1 MIGGKLDF
9 KKEMFDRKNC
19 VNVGKR
25 KMKSMF
31 SPRTHILNSAQ
42 SVSTGTCGR
51 LEAYLAKTTLLPHFS
66 LTSMPLINGQWPGPV
81 IVCHLLEVCAAVHG
95 NSL

>member
-42 SVSTGTCGR
+42 C
-51 LEAYLAKTTLLPHFS
+51 LLV
-66 LTSMPLINGQWPGPV
+66 LVAG
-81 IVCHLLEVCAAVHG
+81 
-95 NSL
+95 

>member
-25 KMKSMF
+25 
-31 SPRTHILNSAQ
+31 HILNSAQ
-42 SVSTGTCGR
+42 C
-51 LEAYLAKTTLLPHFS
+51 LLV
-66 LTSMPLINGQWPGPV
+66 LVAGY
-81 IVCHLLEVCAAVHG
+81 
-95 NSL
+95 